1 MAENQRLSNADQ
13 NRRKNP
19 YKKPINLNIGIV
31 IFVVIGIYIVYSL
44 IAYMRS
50 KPIAGYEVKIG
61 SLTSP
66 ATFNGLVIREEEIIH
81 ADEAGYVNYYTRE
94 GERVSYGDLVYSVDS
109 SGELAELLKSANS
122 DERVMSNEDFNEI
135 RNEII
140 DFSKDFSTDKFYP
153 VYDFKYSLQG
163 MTLKLSNLNVLNNIG
178 NMSSGRLGS
187 SVRMKNAQGS
197 GYVVFSVDHY
207 EGLESEN
214 VTVENFEKTDYEKKQ
229 FVNNE
234 LVASGDPVYKLIT
247 SEDWKVVIQTDE
259 STAQKLK
266 EEGNVQVKFL
276 KTQNTCNASTDV
288 VKHGEGCF
296 VILSFRSF
304 VSTFATDRFLDIEII
319 MDENTGLKIPN
330 TSIVEKEFFLIPEEF
345 GQVSETSSDSAVF
358 GIQTYN
364 DKGQLTTQYLNLE
377 IYDKK
382 DGCYYVNAP
391 EIELGTILVKDD
403 SNETFTA
410 SRKGTLIGVY
420 NINKGY
426 ADFRQITIQYQNEE
440 YSIVTPNSNYGLRAY
455 DYIVLDAT
463 AVKDN
468 DLIYQRNNN

>member
-1 MAENQRLSNADQ
+1 MAVNLRSTNAEN
-13 NRRKNP
+13 NRRRNP
-19 YKKPINLNIGIV
+19 YKKPVNVNIGII
-31 IFVVIGIYIVYSL
+31 IFVLIGIYIVYSL
-44 IAYMRS
+44 VAYMRS
-50 KPIAGYEVKIG
+50 KPVAGYEVKVG

-66 ATFNGLVIREEEIIH
+66 ATFNGLIIREEEIVN

-109 SGELAELLKSANS
+109 SGELAEMLKSANS

-135 RNEII
+135 KNEII
-140 DFSKDFSTDKFYP
+140 DFSKDFSCEKFTP

-163 MTLKLSNLNVLNNIG
+163 MTLKLSNLNVLSNIG
-178 NMSSGRLGS
+178 NMSSGRLVNA
-187 SVRMKNAQGS
+187 VRMKNAKGS
-197 GYVVFSVDHY
+197 GYVVFNVDRF
-207 EGLESEN
+207 EGLEAENITVDNFDKSE
-214 VTVENFEKTDYEKKQ
+214 YEKRQ
-229 FVNNE
+229 FGNNE

-247 SEDWKVVIQTDE
+247 SEDWKIVIQTDE

-266 EEGNVQVKFL
+266 EEGSVLVKFL
-276 KTQNTCNASTDV
+276 KTQNTCYASADV

-304 VSTFATDRFLDIEII
+304 VSTFATDRFIDIEIV
-319 MDENTGLKIPN
+319 MNEKTGLKIPN
-330 TSIVEKEFFLIPEEF
+330 TAIVEKEFFLIPEEF
-345 GQVSETSSDSAVF
+345 GEVDDANPDVASF

-364 DKGQLTTQYLNLE
+364 DKGQLATQFINLE

-382 DGCYYVNAP
+382 DGFYYINAP
-391 EIELGTILVKDD
+391 EIDLGTIIVKSD
-403 SNETFTA
+403 SNQTFTA
-410 SRKGTLIGVY
+410 SKKGTLIGVY

-455 DYIVLDAT
+455 DYIALDAT
-463 AVKDN
+463 TVKDN
-468 DLIYQRNNN
+468 DLIYQRNN